1 MAADDTRAPFS
12 GGGGMRS
19 GETNTETSGRN
30 VASHAELPTIL
41 TATPADFDQAITPE
55 SGELVVVYFW
65 GPDCPN
71 CDVFAAHFPNLL
83 EQLRG
88 APLRLVKVNAYEH
101 PELATRFGLFGIPN
115 FLLFRDG
122 RKIGR
127 MSEFRGDAWWLG
139 VVRDHLPTADRLPA
153 AE

>member
-1 MAADDTRAPFS
+1 
-12 GGGGMRS
+12 MRS
-19 GETNTETSGRN
+19 GETKTETSGRN
-30 VASHAELPTIL
+30 AASHAELPTIL

-71 CDVFAAHFPNLL
+71 CDVFAAHFPHLL